1 MEDFRGLQKFLVRNV
16 VRTRRELGV
25 GAHGSVEELQAD
37 GMIYAGKKIHD
48 ALVEFSNDTVVTQ
61 RFVEECQLMSDLR
74 HPHVVQFIGVC
85 FLAGSRLPVLVMEYL
100 PENLDDLLEATS
112 NIPLFLKR
120 SILHDVALGLV
131 YLHSHVPPIIHR
143 DLTARNVLLN
153 SDMRAKIAD
162 FGVARILDLRPGNRT
177 TMTQAPG
184 NFTYMPPEALCTK
197 LTYDMKIDIFS
208 FGHLALFTLT
218 QVFPNLLPS
227 TYTSRED
234 PGRIVGRSEV
244 ERRSREVDLLYRQLG
259 EQHPLVQLVLVCL
272 QNRPELRPST
282 QQVFT
287 TPLCWQQH

>member
-1 MEDFRGLQKFLVRNV
+1 MDEDFRGLQKFLVRNV

-48 ALVEFSNDTVVTQ
+48 ALVEFSINNTVVTQ

-85 FLAGSRLPVLVMEYL
+85 FLSGSRLPVLVMEYL

-131 YLHSHVPPIIHR
+131 YLHSRVPAIIHR

-162 FGVARILDLRPGNRT
+162 FGVARILDLRPGSRT

-197 LTYDMKIDIFS
+197 PIYDMKIDIFS

-287 TPLCWQQH
+287 TPFM